1 MKHIDIKLDF
11 IRCVVIIKAIKIEYI
26 STKNQIAEVLTKGL
40 YVIQNFPN
48 FCNVMT
54 FMKSKNLNEKN

>member
-40 YVIQNFPN
+40 CNTKFPKLLQ
-48 FCNVMT
+48 CYDVY
-54 FMKSKNLNEKN
+54 EV